1 MTGPAPAP
9 TGKTAAGT
17 RSGELAP
24 ARVRAVRDVAV
35 DARMIELEPTDGAR
49 PYPTGSHLDVAVEI
63 EGRED
68 RRSYSLVGERPVDGA
83 YRIAVKAVADS
94 RGGSVW
100 MHGLSAGDRVRISP
114 PRSDFELHYGCSEYL
129 LVAGGIGVTPMV
141 GLATALVRHGRPF
154 RMVYA
159 GRSRDQMP
167 FVDELSEVLGERL
180 ELRVSS
186 EGTPLRLADEIDRLA
201 SGGEL
206 YLCGPAR
213 LRTEAI
219 ALWRDGSRA
228 PETLR
233 YETFASGGLLDAQPF
248 VVRVRDRGDVE
259 VPVPGHR
266 SMLDALADHGIEVV
280 SDCRRGECGLC
291 RVAVLECDGRLD
303 HRDVY
308 LSDQERA
315 AGADIIT
322 CVSRLAGG
330 TVTIDSGFR
339 AAHGRAG

>member
-1 MTGPAPAP
+1 V
-9 TGKTAAGT
+9 
-17 RSGELAP
+17 RS
-24 ARVRAVRDVAV
+24 VTQVAV
-35 DARMIELEPTDGAR
+35 AARMIQLEPEDGAR
-49 PYPTGSHLDVAVEI
+49 PYPTGSHLDIAVEI
-63 EGRED
+63 AGRED
-68 RRSYSLVGERPVDGA
+68 RRSYSLIGERPLDGA
-83 YRIAVKAVADS
+83 YRIAVKAVDGS

-100 MHGLSAGDRVRISP
+100 MHGLSVGDQVQISP
-114 PRSDFELHYGCSEYL
+114 PRSHFELHYGCPEYL

-154 RMVYA
+154 RMLYA
-159 GRSRDQMP
+159 GRARDQMP
-167 FVDELSEVLGERL
+167 FVDELSELLGERL

-186 EGTPLRLADEIDRLA
+186 EGTPLRLADEIEPLA

-219 ALWRDGSRA
+219 ALWREQARA

-248 VVRVRDRGDVE
+248 VVRVRDRDDVE
-259 VPVPGHR
+259 VPVPGER
-266 SMLDALADHGIEVV
+266 SMLDALADHGIEIM

-291 RVAVLECDGRLD
+291 RVAIVECDGELD

-315 AGADIIT
+315 AGGDIIT

-339 AAHGRAG
+339 AAPGRVG